1 MNSWDLLILKNNINI
16 RFCIVFVKV
25 FKMKRKLICVM
36 AFLGALLVGCNESNK
51 KEVESCIER
60 GVQYFIEIGSY
71 PKLSDGRDAVKVAT
85 ERCNRTITAF

>member
-1 MNSWDLLILKNNINI
+1 ML
-16 RFCIVFVKV
+16 
-25 FKMKRKLICVM
+25 
-36 AFLGALLVGCNESNK
+36 AGCNESNK
-51 KEVESCIER
+51 KEVEGCIER

>member
-1 MNSWDLLILKNNINI
+1 MNRWDLLSLKNNIFI
-16 RFCIVFVKV
+16 CFCIVFVKE
-25 FKMKRKLICVM
+25 FGLKRKLICVM
-36 AFLGALLVGCNESNK
+36 AFWGALLAGCNESNK
-51 KEVESCIER
+51 KEVEGCIER